1 MAQNG
6 AGLVLPPKKALWLRQ
21 QQQQQTQVVATEP
34 PSSEEKDS
42 TSTTSSTPPATPSQ
56 PEQDTATTTTP
67 TKLGPSR
74 KKKRK
79 RTELDFLQATDFSLG
94 RSLGSRNTFTSVI
107 AGLLPHDEKRKK
119 QDEEKLQEQLLQK
132 TNQNLKLPD
141 PMLLS
146 NTTLVLFHRPTFKKN
161 LSQFVHT
168 NKPNAQK

>member
-1 MAQNG
+1 MAQSG

-21 QQQQQTQVVATEP
+21 QQQMQVVAAEQEL

-42 TSTTSSTPPATPSQ
+42 TSTSSTPPAAPSQ
-56 PEQDTATTTTP
+56 PEKDMATTT

-74 KKKRK
+74 TKKRK

-119 QDEEKLQEQLLQK
+119 QDEAKLQEQQLLQK

-161 LSQFVHT
+161 LSQFVHA